1 MVVTDKLNA
10 LEISLTIGCRLDCKY
25 CPQSLLLSKY
35 FENDKK
41 RNAKLK
47 LEDLKKALKQ
57 VRSGGGI
64 SFCGMS
70 EPFHNEEC
78 ADMIVYAYEQGYK
91 ISLLTTLVGMRVED
105 FEKIK
110 NISFDSFVL
119 HIPDK
124 DRNSKFEITD
134 LYLELLERV
143 NKEIKIDYY
152 SCHGTPHD
160 RVIPFLDRDKY
171 AGIELGNRAGNLFV
185 EGFQVPKAKRGS
197 IICYHGSEK
206 QIGGWMP
213 VMLPDGTLVLCC
225 QDYGMKH
232 QLGNLLTTSWKDIQQ
247 GNEFRL
253 VKKGL
258 ENDKLD
264 ILCRRCGDSRRV
276 ETLPAIQ
283 IGTIVNEAK
292 ADKTILEMY
301 GKDSVIQRLA
311 EAKTV
316 GVFGLGK
323 LFRDHFFQEHWNEGL
338 GVSVFFDNNKELQGN
353 IIQGIKCISP
363 EKTTD
368 FEKLLVVIYIKN
380 ADEIKK
386 QLQHMGINNCITI
399 DEIMDEYSNEIEKMA
414 KKLSL

>member
-10 LEISLTIGCRLDCKY
+10 LEISLTIGCRLDCKF

-47 LEDLKKALKQ
+47 LEDFKVALKQ
-57 VRSGGGI
+57 VRPGGGI

-78 ADMIVYAYEQGYK
+78 ADMILYASEQGYK
-91 ISLLTTLVGMRVED
+91 ISLLTTLVGMRMED

-110 NISFDSFVL
+110 NIPFDSFVL

-124 DRNSKFEITD
+124 DRNSKFEITES
-134 LYLELLERV
+134 YLELLKRV

-152 SCHGTPHD
+152 SCHGTPHEK
-160 RVIPFLDRDKY
+160 VVPFLDKDKY
-171 AGIELGNRAGNLFV
+171 AGIALGNRAGNLFV
-185 EGFQVPKAKRGS
+185 EGYQIPKVNKGS

-232 QLGNLLTTSWKDIQQ
+232 QLGNLIKNSWKDIQH
-247 GNEFRL
+247 GDEFQFIQ
-253 VKKGL
+253 KGL

-264 ILCRRCGDSRRV
+264 ILCRRCGDSRKV
-276 ETLPAIQ
+276 ESLPAMQ
-283 IGTIVNEAK
+283 IGAILSEARIDNK
-292 ADKTILEMY
+292 ILEKY
-301 GKDSVIQRLA
+301 GRHSVISRLA

-316 GVFGLGK
+316 AVFGLGK
-323 LFRDHFFQEHWNEGL
+323 LFWDHFFQEHWNEGL
-338 GVSVFFDNNKELQGN
+338 NVSVFLDNNEEVQGTK
-353 IIQGIKCISP
+353 IHGIECASP
-363 EKTTD
+363 MKVINYED
-368 FEKLLVVIYIKN
+368 LLVVIYVKSTG
-380 ADEIKK
+380 EIER
-386 QLQHMGINNCITI
+386 QLNNMGISNYVTI
-399 DEIMDEYSNEIEKMA
+399 DEIMNEYCDKIEKMA
-414 KKLSL
+414 KRLSL